1 MKRRVLAV
9 ILGMTMVCSMAACGG
24 SSGEKENSES
34 TKEDSGKLTFA
45 WWGNQVLFGK
55 LNAAFSVRLKRV
67 FQST

>member
-34 TKEDSGKLTFA
+34 TKEDSGGVTRYEM
-45 WWGNQVLFGK
+45 
-55 LNAAFSVRLKRV
+55 SVPVKFWKCIRKKILA
-67 FQST
+67 